1 MLVLLVPA
9 AIVVMA
15 IGVALRLRSIN
26 QPSAGRYLSH
36 PPGTL
41 TFHKDVAPIVLDQC
55 AYCHRPGQ
63 SAPFTLLNYADV
75 KKRAKLVADVTGRRY
90 MPPWLPEPRY
100 GDFAGVR
107 RLTED
112 QLGVIQQWVAE
123 GAVEGNPADGPPTP
137 RWPEGWQLGE
147 PDLVVKMPEAYDLAA
162 EGKDV
167 YRNVVIPI
175 PLSERRYVKAV
186 EFQPGNPKVIHHA
199 FITVDQTRESRRL
212 AEKQNPPGFDG
223 MELPETAIMV
233 AGQMLG
239 WQPGKQAEAT
249 GEGLSWPLEKNSDLV
264 LQLHLHPTGKP
275 EQVQSAVGFYFTN
288 QRPAKTPFRLY
299 LPVWRID
306 IPAGAR
312 DYAVENSYVLPVD
325 VDVLRVS
332 PHAHY
337 IAKEMQGYAI
347 LPDGTK
353 RWLLLI
359 KDWDFNW
366 QGDYRYAQP

>member
-1 MLVLLVPA
+1 
-9 AIVVMA
+9 
-15 IGVALRLRSIN
+15 
-26 QPSAGRYLSH
+26 
-36 PPGTL
+36 
-41 TFHKDVAPIVLDQC
+41 
-55 AYCHRPGQ
+55 
-63 SAPFTLLNYADV
+63 
-75 KKRAKLVADVTGRRY
+75 
-90 MPPWLPEPRY
+90 
-100 GDFAGVR
+100 
-107 RLTED
+107 
-112 QLGVIQQWVAE
+112 
-123 GAVEGNPADGPPTP
+123 
-137 RWPEGWQLGE
+137 
-147 PDLVVKMPEAYDLAA
+147 
-162 EGKDV
+162 
-167 YRNVVIPI
+167 
-175 PLSERRYVKAV
+175 
-186 EFQPGNPKVIHHA
+186 
-199 FITVDQTRESRRL
+199 
-212 AEKQNPPGFDG
+212 
-223 MELPETAIMV
+223 
-233 AGQMLG
+233 
-239 WQPGKQAEAT
+239 
-249 GEGLSWPLEKNSDLV
+249 V

-366 QGDYRYAQP
+366 QGDYRYAQPVFLPKGTKVAMHFTYDNSTNNMRNPNRPPKRIHYGLQSTDEMAELFYQVLPRNAEDLAVLRKDYFAKLTLQAVDYNEEVLRERPDDARAHAKLGQALLPLGKNSQAFEHLRAAIQLSPDDDKPHYDLGSLYLMRNQLAEAKAEFETVLRLRPDDYQAHGNLGTVYRRLGDLEQAEAHFSSALRLNPDDAVAKRNLERVLEARRGPQSGH